1 MHFTSSDPAAVPYL
15 LKSMARDKEESILHS
30 DNWGVKKGNSY
41 SLLVMIDWTGT
52 YIITYDI
59 IFDIENFPKEGYKPL
74 KPN

>member
-15 LKSMARDKEESILHS
+15 LKSMVRDKEESILHS

-59 IFDIENFPKEGYKPL
+59 IFDIENFPKEGYNPL